1 MTNWYACA
9 DLCAIV
15 SGTIGSGTVSVTGC
29 CQTSNCNQPKL
40 SGAARF
46 NFSIPESNF
55 SLSSVPLI
63 FFVVLIINRLKLLR
77 FQYLLQ

>member
-29 CQTSNCNQPKL
+29 CQTSNCNQPKP
-40 SGAARF
+40 SGSARF
-46 NFSIPESNF
+46 NFSIISLLASLLF
-55 SLSSVPLI
+55 SI
-63 FFVVLIINRLKLLR
+63 
-77 FQYLLQ
+77 

>member
-29 CQTSNCNQPKL
+29 CQTYNCNQPKP
-40 SGAARF
+40 SGSARF
-46 NFSIPESNF
+46 NFSMIIFNLKNYCLHAITLNF
-55 SLSSVPLI
+55 
-63 FFVVLIINRLKLLR
+63 N
-77 FQYLLQ
+77 